1 MARLILVEIIL
12 LCAIITGSCTTF
24 SVVES
29 NKCLVYEPT
38 PTPIPLQ
45 VQYSQWMPYPG
56 YGPWM
61 GKGWIRIRDYNH
73 VVQGLIKL
81 KYVDVLT
88 DEEYN
93 LIGRLHGLKISR
105 YGRIVYGF
113 PPVKGFSNQYP
124 VLQNK
129 WLPKRLKN

>member
-12 LCAIITGSCTTF
+12 LCAIITGICTTF

-45 VQYSQWMPYPG
+45 IQYSQWMPYPG
-56 YGPWM
+56 YGPRM
-61 GKGWIRIRDYNH
+61 GKGWIRIRDYNN
-73 VVQGLIKL
+73 VIEGLGRL
-81 KYVDVLT
+81 KNVDVLT

-93 LIGRLHGLKISR
+93 DIGKRYGLRIGRWDGD
-105 YGRIVYGF
+105 VYGF
-113 PPVKGFSNQYP
+113 PPVKGFSKGYP
-124 VLQNK
+124 VIKNE
-129 WLPKRLKN
+129 WLPWRLR

>member
-1 MARLILVEIIL
+1 MSRLILAEIIL
-12 LCAIITGSCTTF
+12 LCAIITGICMNF
-24 SVVES
+24 SIAES

-38 PTPIPLQ
+38 PTPIPYQ

>member
-1 MARLILVEIIL
+1 MN
-12 LCAIITGSCTTF
+12 F
-24 SVVES
+24 SIAES

>member
-1 MARLILVEIIL
+1 MSRLILAEIIL
-12 LCAIITGSCTTF
+12 LCAIITGICMNF
-24 SVVES
+24 YIAES

>member
-1 MARLILVEIIL
+1 MN
-12 LCAIITGSCTTF
+12 F
-24 SVVES
+24 SIAES

-61 GKGWIRIRDYNH
+61 GKGWIRTRDYNH
-73 VVQGLIKL
+73 VVQGLINL

-93 LIGRLHGLKISR
+93 LMGRLYGLKISQ

-113 PPVKGFSNQYP
+113 PPIKGFSNQYP